1 MEEKRRINYRT
12 RPKTFEQLGDGSYYY
27 NYDIQEVLIPDTMQ
41 EEAHVEWTCLQ
52 VMLWGPISYTEC
64 VKAIIHLFIGT
75 DDELKLVNN
84 YNCYVLGIGDDS
96 AKEQYLEYLD
106 LRAEIKANVRKDF
119 EEEKIV
125 TD

>member
-1 MEEKRRINYRT
+1 M
-12 RPKTFEQLGDGSYYY
+12 
-27 NYDIQEVLIPDTMQ
+27 
-41 EEAHVEWTCLQ
+41 
-52 VMLWGPISYTEC
+52 
-64 VKAIIHLFIGT
+64 KAIIHLFIGT